1 MLEANF
7 GNLNSQLAFPQNM
20 NYANHNLRN
29 KEKTK

>member
-1 MLEANF
+1 MLEAN